1 MSEKYRITPKGV
13 LTLRL
18 VEDLDLPWDEAVEY
32 SQTLVDDIFKA
43 GYIYAHETEVEVV
56 ER

>member
-1 MSEKYRITPKGV
+1 M
-13 LTLRL
+13 
-18 VEDLDLPWDEAVEY
+18 EDFELDWEDAVEY
-32 SQTLVDDIFKA
+32 SQVLIDDIFKA